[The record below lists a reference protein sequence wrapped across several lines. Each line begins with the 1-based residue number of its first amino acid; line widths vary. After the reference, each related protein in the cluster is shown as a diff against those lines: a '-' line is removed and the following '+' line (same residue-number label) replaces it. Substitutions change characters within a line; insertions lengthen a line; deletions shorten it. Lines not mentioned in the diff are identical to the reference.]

1 MGKPLM
7 IQNEDNE
14 KIEQLR
20 DKLGVKTKIEVL
32 RTALIL
38 LEEKIIKEARI
49 KRWQKAAKLVGGTGL
64 EVMKEFQTKKRFEK
78 LP

>member
-1 MGKPLM
+1 M